1 MKKTEFDFSII
12 IPTYNRREQLLSCL
26 ASLTR
31 LNYPSKHF
39 EVIVV
44 DDGGDTPLDKDM
56 IQFKG
61 QVYLTLVTRPNG
73 GPARARNMG
82 VDSAKGRFLAFIDDD
97 CCPDADWLAAVSVR
111 LSKTPQ
117 HIIGG
122 LTVNALPNN
131 IFSSASQR
139 IVDSVYANYNTDP
152 TQARFFA
159 TNNMVICARL
169 FQKVGGFDE
178 GFVLLACED
187 REFCDRWLHYGYHM
201 TYAPEAIIYHAHNL
215 TLRKYCLQHFTYGRG
230 AFHYHKLRAR
240 RKSGRLYQ
248 EIKFHLNFKNWLLQ
262 PLREKYGWQMLSMA
276 FLLMLWQVF
285 NALGFFYEMFALS
298 GYRGDQDDGACY
310 RVAKFEKR

>member
-1 MKKTEFDFSII
+1 MKKTEFDFSIV
-12 IPTYNRREQLLSCL
+12 IPTYNRREQLISCL
-26 ASLTR
+26 ASLTQ
-31 LNYPSKHF
+31 LHYPCERF

-61 QVYLTLVTRPNG
+61 KVRLTLVTRLNG
-73 GPARARNMG
+73 GPARARNTG
-82 VDSAKGRFLAFIDDD
+82 VDSAKGRFIAFIDDD
-97 CCPDADWLAAVSVR
+97 CRPAPDWLTAMSVR
-111 LSKTPQ
+111 LSKTPK

-122 LTVNALPNN
+122 RTVNALPSN

-139 IVDSVYANYNTDP
+139 IVDSVYANYNADP
-152 TQARFFA
+152 AQARFFA

-169 FQKVGGFDE
+169 FRKIGGFDR

-187 REFCDRWLHYGYHM
+187 REFCNRWLYYGYHM

-230 AFHYHKLRAR
+230 ALHYHKVRTR

-248 EIKFHLNFKNWLLQ
+248 EIKFHLNLRNWLLQ
-262 PLREKYGWQMLSMA
+262 PLKEKHGWQMLSMA
-276 FLLMLWQVF
+276 FLLLLWQMF
-285 NALGFFYEMFALS
+285 NALGFIYEMFALS
-298 GYRGDQDDGACY
+298 GYRRD
-310 RVAKFEKR
+310 